1 MVPTKYLGHVVCRR
15 ARDEKSASIQVD
27 PVYDS
32 GYVQFLMNQLGFDLV
47 NSAKAET
54 QEKQKEAETKEA
66 DKQPVAQKE
75 DDKEPENRVLSVSQI
90 NKAIKGQ
97 LESRFDHLWVQ
108 GEISNFTAHAS
119 GHFYFS
125 LKDNKAQI
133 SAVMFKGSNRSLKFR
148 PESGMEVIVRGRI
161 SVYEPRGSYQIMC
174 THMEPMGAGA
184 LQLAFEQLKKK
195 LDKEGLFD
203 PSHKKALPK
212 IPHHIAVITSPTG
225 AAIRDIINV
234 LNRRFKNAQVTVIPT
249 LVQGASAAQSI
260 LASLDQAQRFNQQ
273 KPIDVLIVGR
283 GGGSIEDL
291 WCFNDEA
298 VARAIYACPIPV
310 VSAVGHEIDF
320 TISDFVADLRAPT
333 PSAAAELVVRS
344 SEELNRFIV
353 NYSKQMFRRM
363 KNILQ
368 QSQQRLIHLEKR
380 VVDPQR
386 KLQDLMLRL
395 DELNMRLNNSVR
407 RNLFQIQNHVVHLS
421 KRIVNPLVLVKNL
434 QNRHHLLSRNLLVV
448 IEGLVEKKKYKYDR
462 LNSLLDSYSPLR
474 VVDRGYSLVLDEKK
488 GLIKSVQQL
497 KVNDKIQI
505 QLKDGMAYAHVDK
518 VTKGDK

>member
-1 MVPTKYLGHVVCRR
+1 
-15 ARDEKSASIQVD
+15 
-27 PVYDS
+27 
-32 GYVQFLMNQLGFDLV
+32 
-47 NSAKAET
+47 
-54 QEKQKEAETKEA
+54 
-66 DKQPVAQKE
+66 
-75 DDKEPENRVLSVSQI
+75 
-90 NKAIKGQ
+90 
-97 LESRFDHLWVQ
+97 
-108 GEISNFTAHAS
+108 
-119 GHFYFS
+119 
-125 LKDNKAQI
+125 
-133 SAVMFKGSNRSLKFR
+133 
-148 PESGMEVIVRGRI
+148 
-161 SVYEPRGSYQIMC
+161 SYQIMC

>member
-1 MVPTKYLGHVVCRR
+1 
-15 ARDEKSASIQVD
+15 
-27 PVYDS
+27 
-32 GYVQFLMNQLGFDLV
+32 MNQLGFDLD

-212 IPHHIAVITSPTG
+212 ITHHIA
-225 AAIRDIINV
+225 
-234 LNRRFKNAQVTVIPT
+234 
-249 LVQGASAAQSI
+249 
-260 LASLDQAQRFNQQ
+260 
-273 KPIDVLIVGR
+273 
-283 GGGSIEDL
+283 
-291 WCFNDEA
+291 
-298 VARAIYACPIPV
+298 
-310 VSAVGHEIDF
+310 
-320 TISDFVADLRAPT
+320 
-333 PSAAAELVVRS
+333 
-344 SEELNRFIV
+344 
-353 NYSKQMFRRM
+353 
-363 KNILQ
+363 
-368 QSQQRLIHLEKR
+368 
-380 VVDPQR
+380 
-386 KLQDLMLRL
+386 
-395 DELNMRLNNSVR
+395 
-407 RNLFQIQNHVVHLS
+407 
-421 KRIVNPLVLVKNL
+421 
-434 QNRHHLLSRNLLVV
+434 
-448 IEGLVEKKKYKYDR
+448 
-462 LNSLLDSYSPLR
+462 
-474 VVDRGYSLVLDEKK
+474 
-488 GLIKSVQQL
+488 
-497 KVNDKIQI
+497 
-505 QLKDGMAYAHVDK
+505 
-518 VTKGDK
+518 